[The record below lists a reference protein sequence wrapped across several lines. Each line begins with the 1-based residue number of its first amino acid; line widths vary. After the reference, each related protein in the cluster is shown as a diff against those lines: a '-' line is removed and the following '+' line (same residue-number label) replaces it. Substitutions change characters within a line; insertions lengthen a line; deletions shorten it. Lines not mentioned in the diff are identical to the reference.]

1 MKLVLFIWMG
11 WLWLAAPVH
20 ADSPPQ
26 LQAPLVADEGLEGH
40 RAYLDGRMALG
51 QFDAMD
57 SLLETLSMGQR
68 EFLLFQLLGELKSSG
83 APSPALLAWVR
94 AQAAK
99 APQWLVEGKVDGF
112 LVQLPAYDFPAEARL
127 VLSHWQQLAWQD
139 NYRQL
144 LEQDRFDF
152 KQVYY
157 SRNPELAQQQQAL
170 LAVLDRQ
177 PVSVLRR
184 EAQRLAALNLFLPDN
199 QLLLHFIEQT
209 GETALYLKLWRQPV
223 DHDSLTA
230 LHTIS
235 RFYSGQE
242 ASDLLIA
249 ASQNSRLMV
258 PALHQLSRLPPLPD
272 GAQQFLL
279 AELGKHQYGGLV
291 AGLLLQMDEPR
302 LLGQLANRLTLQE
315 RRHASSVMR
324 SDTGT
329 PDTPPGL

>member
-20 ADSPPQ
+20 ADSPQ

-57 SLLETLSMGQR
+57 SLLETLSVGQR

-99 APQWLVEGKVDGF
+99 GATMAGGREGGRF
-112 LVQLPAYDFPAEARL
+112 PGAATRLRLPAEARL

-258 PALHQLSRLPPLPD
+258 PALHQLSRLSPAGRGPAVPPGRTRQAPVWRAGGRPVVAD
-272 GAQQFLL
+272 GRAQ
-279 AELGKHQYGGLV
+279 A
-291 AGLLLQMDEPR
+291 P
-302 LLGQLANRLTLQE
+302 GQLANRLTLQE